1 MEKKLELIV
10 DLLEIY
16 MNFLL
21 VVCLELMPYGFF
33 GPEDPSVA
41 LFFLPMVFPLA
52 FYAARRW
59 LDRSLLLFLA
69 AHAAV
74 IFGVFK
80 LVQLWHLGLFW
91 EIVCPALGV
100 VYAFLSVKIRVTTQK
115 NAEGV
120 VHPVVAGAVAGG
132 SFLLCS
138 YLKFSWGCEAD
149 VWLTF
154 AWMPAWFVRSYFLNY
169 LSYLRLNRQSSGIMP
184 RRSIF
189 SMGFAV
195 AGGYSFL
202 SVALLILC
210 TRTPLTD
217 LLTSFARSVIVFL
230 LRAVFAILAFFA
242 GEQGPQIAEDP
253 AAAAAGGEAMPF
265 LEEGAVPPLWVQIL
279 EQIAIMAVLLGVLA
293 GILLLIAA
301 FVRFIIR
308 GFYGRENV
316 ARHEELELGVTEE
329 QERIDDRKERRER
342 RLPPIGGSPGERVRR
357 SFRRTVQRTAL
368 KDKKTDW
375 TARTARELARDG
387 GGPEAA
393 KVDGVPA
400 SGKTATG
407 RNGPATVSAQ
417 AVGTPGAV
425 TVSGRVVSTSVP
437 DAAGAKTAAE
447 TSAPAAQA
455 WKELVLLY
463 EKTRYG
469 QSGADRED
477 AREADKLSRQIL
489 HNMK

>member
-1 MEKKLELIV
+1 MEKRLELIV

-33 GPEDPSVA
+33 GPEDPSAA

-59 LDRSLLLFLA
+59 LDRSLILFLA

-74 IFGVFK
+74 IFGMFK
-80 LVQLWHLGLFW
+80 LVQLWHLGLLW
-91 EIVCPALGV
+91 EIICPAVGV

-120 VHPVVAGAVAGG
+120 VHPVVAGTVAGG
-132 SFLLCS
+132 SFLHCS
-138 YLKFSWGCEAD
+138 YLKFSWGCEANI
-149 VWLTF
+149 WLTF

-169 LSYLRLNRQSSGIMP
+169 LSYLRLNRQSSGIIP

-189 SMGFAV
+189 GMGFTV
-195 AGGYSFL
+195 AGGYTFL

-210 TRTPLTD
+210 TRTPLIG
-217 LLTSFARSVIVFL
+217 LLTSFARSAIVFV
-230 LRAVFAILAFFA
+230 LRAIFTILSLFA
-242 GEQGPQIAEDP
+242 GEEEPQVAEDP
-253 AAAAAGGEAMPF
+253 AAAVTGGETMPF
-265 LEEGAVPPLWVQIL
+265 LAEGAVPPLWMQIL
-279 EQIAIMAVLLGVLA
+279 EQIVIAAVLLGVLA
-293 GILLLIAA
+293 GLLLLIAA
-301 FVRFIIR
+301 FVRFIVR
-308 GFYGRENV
+308 GFYGREKT

-368 KDKKTDW
+368 KGKTEGW
-375 TARTARELARDG
+375 AGRTARELAQDGLLAYGGTAADRDG
-387 GGPEAA
+387 EAA
-393 KVDGVPA
+393 ADGL
-400 SGKTATG
+400 TADG
-407 RNGPATVSAQ
+407 RS
-417 AVGTPGAV
+417 
-425 TVSGRVVSTSVP
+425 
-437 DAAGAKTAAE
+437 
-447 TSAPAAQA
+447 AQA
-455 WKELVLLY
+455 WKKLVLLY

-469 QSGADRED
+469 PSGPGRED

-489 HNMK
+489 HNIR